1 MVWCQF
7 NLDSTDPVA
16 GFDMKVS
23 VSHELCDLTSVVG
36 SNYYECGI
44 IRSHVCK
51 ETLEG
56 CNLLLGECKE
66 GENND
71 THHCYLFSASFNGTI
86 CCELQ
91 ESRDCINVS
100 IQSSTSK

>member
-7 NLDSTDPVA
+7 NLDSTDPTA

-23 VSHELCDLTSVVG
+23 VSHELCDLTSFVG
-36 SNYYECGI
+36 SNKCGI
-44 IRSHVCK
+44 IRGSNCK

-71 THHCYLFSASFNGTI
+71 THHCYLFSTSFSGTI

-100 IQSSTSK
+100 LQSSTSK